1 MHPVFLVKRWEH
13 HSPAGGYD
21 QLAAAFPDATCVR
34 RAAVTSRAAKAG
46 RRVWSPSLNAL
57 HFLIDYQYGDF
68 LAECRV
74 LKTCATGKVDVVHA
88 LYGDEQLELLLR
100 RRRFLRAGLVASFH
114 LPTESVTDRWTGW
127 QAHLARGIDA
137 AVVVSRSQLADYR
150 QWFGADRVVYIPHG
164 INTERFQ
171 PGARAPGSADG
182 GTAPLRLLSVGENMR
197 DFEGM
202 HRLADHCAAR
212 NLPVEI
218 DAVLSR
224 EVSRVFTGCDN
235 VRVHSG
241 VPEDALIALYQRAD
255 ALLLPVTGAT
265 ANNAVLESLAC
276 GTPVITTAVGGMTD
290 YVDEESGWLLRHGDR
305 AALIELVEAMGRDR
319 TLAQAKRAG
328 ARARALTF
336 RWQAVAEQ
344 TRAVHEAV
352 RRGLPPAGAVPS

>member
-1 MHPVFLVKRWEH
+1 MRTLFLVKRWEH

-21 QLAAAFPDATCVR
+21 QLAAAFPDAICVR
-34 RAAVTSRAAKAG
+34 RAEVTSRAAKLG
-46 RRVWSPSLNAL
+46 RRLWSP
-57 HFLIDYQYGDF
+57 YGDF
-68 LAECRV
+68 LAESRV
-74 LKTCATGKVDVVHA
+74 LRTCATGKVDVVHA

-100 RRRFLRAGLVASFH
+100 RRRFLRAGLVATFH
-114 LPTESVTDRWTGW
+114 LPTESVAERWTGW

-150 QWFGADRVVYIPHG
+150 EWFGAERVVYIPHG

-171 PGARAPGSADG
+171 PGEHPPGG
-182 GTAPLRLLSVGENMR
+182 GGETAPLRLLSVGENMR
-197 DFEGM
+197 DFEAM

-224 EVSRVFTGCDN
+224 EVARVFTGCDN
-235 VRVHSG
+235 VRVHNG
-241 VPEDALIALYQRAD
+241 ITEDALIALYQRAD

-276 GTPVITTAVGGMTD
+276 GTPVVTTAVGGMVD
-290 YVDEESGWLLRHGDR
+290 YVDEASGWLLAPGDR
-305 AALIELVEAMGRDR
+305 APLLELIEAMGRDR
-319 TLAQAKRAG
+319 TLARAKRAD

-352 RRGLPPAGAVPS
+352 VRGQPPAGAVPS